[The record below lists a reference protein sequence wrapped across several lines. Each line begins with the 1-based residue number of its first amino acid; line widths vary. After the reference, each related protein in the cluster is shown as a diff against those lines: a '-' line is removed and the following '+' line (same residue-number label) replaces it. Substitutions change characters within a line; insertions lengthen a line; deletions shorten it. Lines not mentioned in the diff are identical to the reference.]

1 MTEQLHFHFSLSCIG
16 EGNGS
21 PLQCSCL
28 ENPRDGGAWWV
39 AIFGATQSRTW
50 LKWLSSSSSST
61 VSIGD
66 QFNSLKT
73 KFNKKTEYL
82 EFSRNIPFIA
92 SEICISFDSVIVNLE
107 KDIYLAFIHLL
118 VLEPLVYVRHGFI
131 FNRFIDVG
139 VGEYNTRKK
148 SFYCHV
154 NSHSSSRR

>member
-1 MTEQLHFHFSLSCIG
+1 MIRLLI
-16 EGNGS
+16 
-21 PLQCSCL
+21 
-28 ENPRDGGAWWV
+28 
-39 AIFGATQSRTW
+39 
-50 LKWLSSSSSST
+50 KK
-61 VSIGD
+61 
-66 QFNSLKT
+66 KT

-107 KDIYLAFIHLL
+107 KDIYLAFIHSL

-148 SFYCHV
+148 VSMAEDLNKYFSKKDKQIASKHMKICSTLLIIREMQIKTTVRY
-154 NSHSSSRR
+154 NFTPI